1 LQVLAGERYIFRIH
15 PHGKS
20 HPQHTYLQQTLT
32 VFFHGGDAGCSR
44 GTPRFLSGLLTF
56 VKNIHGPSPP
66 AYIPN
71 FVIDPGS
78 GQSAPVWCF
87 AGSCHY

>member
-32 VFFHGGDAGCSR
+32 VFFHGGDAASSR
-44 GTPRFLSGLLTF
+44 GTPRFLSGLL
-56 VKNIHGPSPP
+56 
-66 AYIPN
+66 
-71 FVIDPGS
+71 
-78 GQSAPVWCF
+78 
-87 AGSCHY
+87 